1 MIMFHNIDRIMIL
14 LLVLNNTFLES
25 VCDMFSRFWL
35 EFSSSISKVI
45 KSKCYFNYIILHI
58 KYYFP

>member
-1 MIMFHNIDRIMIL
+1 MLHNMDRIMIL

-25 VCDMFSRFWL
+25 VCDMFSRLWPK
-35 EFSSSISKVI
+35 FSSSISKVI
-45 KSKCYFNYIILHI
+45 KSKCYFNYIIVHT